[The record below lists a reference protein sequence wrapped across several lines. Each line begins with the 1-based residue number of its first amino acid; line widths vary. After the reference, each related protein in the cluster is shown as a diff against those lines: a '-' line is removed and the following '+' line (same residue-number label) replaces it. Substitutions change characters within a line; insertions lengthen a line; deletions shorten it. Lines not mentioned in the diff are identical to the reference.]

1 MKRETDGLSKDCV
14 LSSSSFFWERE
25 LSVNLDALYLNSTQ
39 KLDTKTETVW
49 IDSYNINYH
58 HGCILRV

>member
-1 MKRETDGLSKDCV
+1 MDLVKIVCKLSV
-14 LSSSSFFWERE
+14 HVFFFFFWERE